1 MCDVEIKTKY
11 ETLLNIVLSVARLSS
26 QTGRLYTIND
36 EEIYTVV
43 KALEPERYEARVK
56 ELEL

>member
-11 ETLLNIVLSVARLSS
+11 ETLLNVIMSSARLSYHND
-26 QTGRLYTIND
+26 LYTVDD
-36 EEIYTVV
+36 EAIYTVV
-43 KALEPERYEARVK
+43 KALEPERYEIRVK

>member
-1 MCDVEIKTKY
+1 MCEQEYKTKY

>member
-11 ETLLNIVLSVARLSS
+11 ETLLNILISAARLSS
-26 QTGRLYTIND
+26 ITHNLYTVDD
-36 EEIYTVV
+36 EAIYTVV